1 MEWPNVW
8 IGGDTFQAND
18 ANDLPSR
25 DAYEGFLSFAATSRS
40 TAGYER
46 FARSWS
52 RRQPRDCTLPN
63 FDARV
68 TDEPAVFGSQ
78 PPEVSA
84 HAYLLTDL
92 LTPST
97 YLLTYL
103 HTYLPPEVSAH
114 AYLLTDLL
122 APSTY
127 LPTYLLTYLPPEVSA
142 HAYLLTY

>member
-84 HAYLLTDL
+84 HAYLLTD
-92 LTPST
+92 S
-97 YLLTYL
+97 LTYL

-114 AYLLTDLL
+114 AYLLTDSLT
-122 APSTY
+122 PSTY

-142 HAYLLTY
+142 HAYLLTD